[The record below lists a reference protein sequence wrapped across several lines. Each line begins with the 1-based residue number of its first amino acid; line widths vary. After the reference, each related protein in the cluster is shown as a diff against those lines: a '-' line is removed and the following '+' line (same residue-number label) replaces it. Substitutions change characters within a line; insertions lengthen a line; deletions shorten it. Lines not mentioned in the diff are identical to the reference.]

1 MVRVMVNTG
10 TMSKLEAVCIPGFE
24 GHRFAPAGERWFPAG
39 LAEPLR
45 KGVLSAFLAHPL
57 SASPAAGQLKAAIE
71 SADLSGLGSLTPGQ
85 ALNRLEYA
93 QLGLRFTT
101 TLGPADLGFQYF
113 YGNLFR
119 PSYSLRGIDAFLAAG
134 MTDLALLDPRIEY
147 NRYHQLGVDWAQVI
161 AGFNIR
167 AELAGHITEDL
178 SGDSG
183 WIRNPF
189 MAWSLGFDRELLGIT
204 LNFQCGETVRLFKD
218 RNGNPAVNFEADS
231 PPSATRLIL
240 ILSKTFLRDNLE
252 LKCTG
257 IFDPEDKG
265 LYLIPALSWNAGDLG
280 VDVAAGVFAGRQW
293 GELSQYRK
301 NGYLKVSL
309 DYVF

>member
-1 MVRVMVNTG
+1 M
-10 TMSKLEAVCIPGFE
+10 
-24 GHRFAPAGERWFPAG
+24 
-39 LAEPLR
+39 
-45 KGVLSAFLAHPL
+45 
-57 SASPAAGQLKAAIE
+57 
-71 SADLSGLGSLTPGQ
+71 
-85 ALNRLEYA
+85 LEYA

-101 TLGPADLGFQYF
+101 NLGPADLGFQYF

-119 PSYSLRGIDAFLAAG
+119 PSYSLTGIDTFLSSLSS
-134 MTDLALLDPRIEY
+134 TPVSTSSLRLRTEY

-167 AELAGHITEDL
+167 AELAGHITGDL

-189 MAWSLGFDRELLGIT
+189 IAWSFGFDRELLWGIS
-204 LNFQCGETVRLFKD
+204 LNFQCNETVRLFNDK
-218 RNGNPAVNFEADS
+218 NGNPAVNFEGDS
-231 PPSATRLIL
+231 PPTATRLIL

-257 IFDPEDKG
+257 IFDPEDRG
-265 LYLIPALSWNAGDLG
+265 LYLVPALSWKIGDLRA
-280 VDVAAGVFAGRQW
+280 DLAAGVFAGRQW